1 MRWNAAYGDE
11 IYRRGDQKRD
21 GKRKRETGRE
31 RRGGEGEKR
40 GEEEIIY
47 QYEKWRESRCG
58 VSVEEE
64 KRRRRLFQENN
75 NEWHPIDF
83 FFLTTSPIKLS
94 IFNAW
99 SSGGIA
105 QSAELPKL
113 PLVQSG

>member
-1 MRWNAAYGDE
+1 MEMRFIGEE
-11 IYRRGDQKRD
+11 I
-21 GKRKRETGRE
+21 KRETGRGRE
-31 RRGGEGEKR
+31 RREERDGGGEGEKR